1 MLQIIGAQSSARKKN
16 EAQKKSNPCDI
27 NWQIAILDILSGSNN
42 IHGIDN
48 ALKNET
54 NNKK

>member
-1 MLQIIGAQSSARKKN
+1 MLQIIGAQSSASKKN
-16 EAQKKSNPCDI
+16 EARKKSNPCDN
-27 NWQIAILDILSGSNN
+27 NWQIAIPATLSGSNN

>member
-1 MLQIIGAQSSARKKN
+1 MLQIRGAQRSASKKN
-16 EAQKKSNPCDI
+16 EARKKSNPCDI
-27 NWQIAILDILSGSNN
+27 NWQIAIPDILPGSNN

>member
-1 MLQIIGAQSSARKKN
+1 MLQIIGAQSSASKKN

-27 NWQIAILDILSGSNN
+27 NWQIAIPDMLSGSNN

>member
-1 MLQIIGAQSSARKKN
+1 MLQIIGAQRSVSKKN
-16 EAQKKSNPCDI
+16 EARHKSKPCDI
-27 NWQIAILDILSGSNN
+27 NWQIAIPDILSGSNN

>member
-1 MLQIIGAQSSARKKN
+1 MLQIIGAQRSASKKN
-16 EAQKKSNPCDI
+16 EARKKSNPCDN
-27 NWQIAILDILSGSNN
+27 NWQIAIPDILSGSNN